1 MPTLTAWPA
10 RRSCLSDKAKAAG
23 KPVEVHVLTDYAQ
36 GPAWKRETNA
46 QQHSLISDYRSKGC
60 CGGGL

>member
-1 MPTLTAWPA
+1 
-10 RRSCLSDKAKAAG
+10 LSDKAKAAG